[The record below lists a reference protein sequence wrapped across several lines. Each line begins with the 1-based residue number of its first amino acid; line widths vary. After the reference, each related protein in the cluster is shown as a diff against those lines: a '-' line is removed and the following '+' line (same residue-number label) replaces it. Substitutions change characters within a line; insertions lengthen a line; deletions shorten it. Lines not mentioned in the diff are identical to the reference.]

1 MTEET
6 SAPVWVTTAIAEII
20 AKMPTVAA
28 RNAGAMPYTTDDQ
41 GRFIDLSTKDPTWWT
56 NGFWGGLMWQL
67 YHVTGTQV
75 YRDNAETLEQQLD
88 ANLMQAD
95 RLDHDNGFKWL
106 PTAVADYTLTGN
118 KASRNRGLLAAENL
132 AGRFNPLG
140 NFIRAWND
148 NGDGRMA
155 GRFIIDC
162 MMNLPLLYWASR
174 ETHDPRF
181 KFVAEKHAQT
191 AARYLL
197 RADGSVNHMVDLD
210 PETGAYIDAPGGQGL
225 GEGSSWTRGQAWALY
240 GFALSYRHTGDPA
253 FLASSQQVANYVI
266 SRIPADGLLPV
277 DFAKPGDWE
286 DTSAGAISACGLLE
300 LAQHVE
306 DADAA
311 VYRAAALRLLQ
322 ALTEQRAHFETS
334 TDFLLEKGTAAY
346 HDATHEFPMIYG
358 DYFYLEAL
366 LRVTGQALFIW

>member
-1 MTEET
+1 
-6 SAPVWVTTAIAEII
+6 
-20 AKMPTVAA
+20 
-28 RNAGAMPYTTDDQ
+28 
-41 GRFIDLSTKDPTWWT
+41 
-56 NGFWGGLMWQL
+56 
-67 YHVTGTQV
+67 
-75 YRDNAETLEQQLD
+75 
-88 ANLMQAD
+88 MQAD

-286 DTSAGAISACGLLE
+286 DTSAGAISARGLLE

-322 ALTEQRAHFETS
+322 ALTE
-334 TDFLLEKGTAAY
+334 
-346 HDATHEFPMIYG
+346 
-358 DYFYLEAL
+358 
-366 LRVTGQALFIW
+366 